1 MIPKYTVLILDDE
14 NVIAEI
20 LEKKITEL
28 YDGHTFRVINASDGL
43 KALQIISEPGEKI
56 DILITDI
63 MHPEI
68 SGVELIQR
76 IRENFPQ
83 IKIIVQTGF
92 GDKEILD
99 LCNIFA
105 DTVLKKPFKMIDLTK
120 AIMRLLPASNRSY

>member
-14 NVIAEI
+14 NIIAEI

-43 KALQIISEPGEKI
+43 EALHIISDPGEKI

-68 SGVELIQR
+68 SGVELIQKVR
-76 IRENFPQ
+76 QNFPQ

-105 DTVLKKPFKMIDLTK
+105 DMVLKKPFKMIDLTR
-120 AIMRLLPASNRSY
+120 AIMRLLPPDNRSS

>member
-68 SGVELIQR
+68 SGVELIQKV
-76 IRENFPQ
+76 RENFPQ

-120 AIMRLLPASNRSY
+120 AIMHLLPASNHYD